1 LERFVKPQLAPI
13 KGDNL
18 KETFIAQLENLIL
31 SGELAIGERLPSE
44 RELAFQLG
52 VSRPVV
58 HEGLVDLAYK
68 GLVII
73 RPRHGAVVADYRQ
86 SGSLALLESLINYRS
101 PAMEPHLLQSTLG
114 MRKLIEMETA
124 RLASLEHSKEQLETL
139 RGILKQEE
147 ALAIDEL
154 TRRCELDFAFHHQL
168 AMASN
173 NAIYPLLLNSF
184 KTLTLNLTEVFYQ
197 SPNLRVDDVLSLH
210 KELLL
215 AVEAGD
221 AVKATAVEQLYQG
234 PLLLLAFGLG
244 TLPSMMS

>member
-1 LERFVKPQLAPI
+1 MKPQLAPI
-13 KGDNL
+13 KSDNL
-18 KETFIAQLENLIL
+18 KETFISQLESLIL

-101 PAMEPHLLQSTLG
+101 PAMEPHLLQSTLA

-124 RLASLEHSKEQLETL
+124 RLACLERSKEQLETL
-139 RGILKQEE
+139 QSILKQEE
-147 ALAIDEL
+147 ALSTDEL
-154 TRRCELDFAFHHQL
+154 TKRCELDFSFHHQL

-184 KTLTLNLTEVFYQ
+184 KALTLNLTEVFYQ
-197 SPNLRVDDVLSLH
+197 SPSLRIDEVLSFH
-210 KELLL
+210 NELLL

-221 AVKATAVEQLYQG
+221 AAKATAVMTR
-234 PLLLLAFGLG
+234 LLDHGERHLNLAIRSNQ
-244 TLPSMMS
+244 PSRSES